1 MSANVISAMADAG
14 RFYLPSAV
22 WAERQEAL
30 ALRLCPHN
38 LRRGLFILKLDAASA
53 DRRWNVR

>member
-1 MSANVISAMADAG
+1 MSANVISAMADSG

-30 ALRLCPHN
+30 ALRLCPRN
-38 LRRGLFILKLDAASA
+38 LRRGLFILKLDGRCSFS
-53 DRRWNVR
+53 